1 MSEDA
6 VAEETAQDAGTPVED
21 ALDEPAGSGDETAEA
36 TVQEAD
42 LAVAEGE
49 DAPTPVEGQ
58 ADDEPAVDP
67 AEELRTRLRRQPGD
81 WYVVHTYAGYEK
93 RVKTNL
99 EARILTCLLYTSP
112 SPRDRQK
119 SRMPSSA

>member
-6 VAEETAQDAGTPVED
+6 VAEETAETAQDAGTPVED
-21 ALDEPAGSGDETAEA
+21 ALDEVAGSGDETAEA

-58 ADDEPAVDP
+58 ADDEPAD
-67 AEELRTRLRRQPGD
+67 LD
-81 WYVVHTYAGYEK
+81 AG
-93 RVKTNL
+93 TGG
-99 EARILTCLLYTSP
+99 EAAARSMSS
-112 SPRDRQK
+112 SPRARRK
-119 SRMPSSA
+119 S

>member
-6 VAEETAQDAGTPVED
+6 VAEETAETAQDAGTPVED

-49 DAPTPVEGQ
+49 DAPTKSWL
-58 ADDEPAVDP
+58 ANLP
-67 AEELRTRLRRQPGD
+67 AEMLPTQLVGLAKLDFGRLSGLMRRGRGRRRCLR
-81 WYVVHTYAGYEK
+81 AG
-93 RVKTNL
+93 RVGVS
-99 EARILTCLLYTSP
+99 SP
-112 SPRDRQK
+112 PPRGGT
-119 SRMPSSA
+119 